1 MTDTIQKRYFTLKEA
16 AQEIGVTTH
25 CLRDRGKNLNIIAFN
40 RGHGDRVRLTRENVD
55 KLKLIHNLI
64 TVNGLKTWKIKE
76 LLSRK

>member
-1 MTDTIQKRYFTLKEA
+1 MTDTIEKRYFTLKEA

-25 CLRDRGKNLNIIAFN
+25 CLRDRGKTFNIIAFN

-76 LLSRK
+76 ILSRK

>member
-1 MTDTIQKRYFTLKEA
+1 MTDTIEKRYFTLKEA

-25 CLRDRGKNLNIIAFN
+25 CLRDRGKTFNIIAFN